1 MWITQTNLI
10 LIDLSYNYLTTIN
23 DEITKFPN
31 LQNLYLPYIYIK
43 DLGETKKLN
52 IIKVLK
58 SLNMFGNP
66 INQVPNYRMWVLA
79 FFMRVMTILRNLTRS
94 M

>member
-66 INQVPNYRMWVLA
+66 INQVSNYRMWVLA